1 MMKNA
6 KSRKLAEFGK
16 GKAGGGAG
24 ASTENKTA
32 AASGGAKMLTSDGS
46 TSAKFNTLLKIP
58 PAKINSGNFKS
69 VPREYTFKMMEK
81 EKTRIPPVA
90 GYRPKFSYVDKK
102 VTGKTHYGSKAEWES
117 VGKTQNERVKKA
129 QFEEYSKLSMDILK
143 ALDQEQVDFK
153 NNKDMQSQL
162 FLMEKN

>member
-1 MMKNA
+1 MKNA

-16 GKAGGGAG
+16 GKAGTAG
-24 ASTENKTA
+24 AATENKTA
-32 AASGGAKMLTSDGS
+32 ASVGGTKVAAFDGNI
-46 TSAKFNTLLKIP
+46 SAKFNTLLKIP

-90 GYRPKFSYVDKK
+90 GYRPKYSYVDKK
-102 VTGKTHYGSKAEWES
+102 VTGKAHYGTRAEWEA
-117 VGKTQNERVKKA
+117 VGKVQNERVKKA

-143 ALDQEQVDFK
+143 ALDQE
-153 NNKDMQSQL
+153 
-162 FLMEKN
+162 

>member
-1 MMKNA
+1 MKNA

-16 GKAGGGAG
+16 GKAGGAAG

-32 AASGGAKMLTSDGS
+32 AVGAKSLINDGN

-102 VTGKTHYGSKAEWES
+102 VTGKTHYG
-117 VGKTQNERVKKA
+117 
-129 QFEEYSKLSMDILK
+129 
-143 ALDQEQVDFK
+143 
-153 NNKDMQSQL
+153 
-162 FLMEKN
+162 